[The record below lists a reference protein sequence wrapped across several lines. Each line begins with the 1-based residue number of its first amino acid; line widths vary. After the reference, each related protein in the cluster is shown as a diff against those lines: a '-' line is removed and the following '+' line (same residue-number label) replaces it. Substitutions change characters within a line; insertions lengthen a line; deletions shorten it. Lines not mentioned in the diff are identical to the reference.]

1 MVNGILKIGYYLVI
15 TIILS
20 VAVLL
25 VASLLPIPGN
35 YQIKVVLSGS
45 MEPAIHTGSI
55 VVIKPAD
62 IYKVGDIITFGKDTK
77 RNVPTTHRIVEMRV
91 ESGEMLYKTKGD
103 ANNGTDSREVKESEV
118 VGKVLFSV
126 PYAGYLIDLA
136 RKPIGFILLITIPAA
151 YVVIGEVKKIWAE
164 IKKIRRRE
172 EEKKKKVE
180 VKEDPFLIDKNDDD
194 KNHEK

>member
-1 MVNGILKIGYYLVI
+1 MINGILKIGYYLVI

-25 VASLLPIPGN
+25 TASLLPIPGN

-55 VVIKPAD
+55 VIIKPAD
-62 IYKVGDIITFGKDTK
+62 TYKVDDIITFGKDTK
-77 RNVPTTHRIVEMRV
+77 KDVPTTHRIMEMSV
-91 ESGEMLYKTKGD
+91 VSGEILYKTKGD
-103 ANNGTDSREVKESEV
+103 ANNGIDSQEVKESEV

-136 RKPIGFILLITIPAA
+136 KKPIGFILLITIPAA
-151 YVVIGEVKKIWAE
+151 CVVIGEIKKIWIEAKKMKMKKRAAE
-164 IKKIRRRE
+164 GEMSK
-172 EEKKKKVE
+172 
-180 VKEDPFLIDKNDDD
+180 DPFLINKKN
-194 KNHEK
+194 EKEE